1 MKLTKV
7 TKNCRKLRQSMWWPD
22 CLKGTPVPGILSLVG
37 GFLLHLTLGTLYCFG
52 NMNTYMT
59 SYLRKHVP
67 SQAHI
72 QYSDAIWIPT
82 LATFGQGLF
91 MTLAGHL
98 EERIGVKMTILLGST
113 FMTSGVFLTYFTI
126 QHSIALTT
134 LTYGFMF
141 GFGTALAYAPPMGVA
156 MRWFP
161 RKKGLVNGIIVGGF
175 GMGAFIFNQV
185 QTVYLNP
192 WNHELDK
199 DGYFSNDE
207 VLERV
212 PSVFLLLG
220 TIYGMMQL
228 VAVLLITSPNE
239 DDLASNIP
247 LVTHAVDDE
256 EVLYQS
262 TGNINEAGV
271 SSPSINN
278 INLNPPESENLKPSQ
293 IVKTKEFWILW
304 GTFVLNTQAIGYINS
319 MYKAFGQTFIN
330 DDHFLAVTGAFAA
343 VFNCVG
349 RVFWGHFCDVFGY
362 KLCML
367 IVTGAISLLYSTL
380 YFTEFGQKATF
391 AIWIWAIFF
400 AFCGTF
406 VLLPT
411 ASAMCFGSKYH
422 SKNYGLVMT
431 GSAAAAPIIAILTQ
445 VLSPRVG
452 FLGMFIIIAIFSAIS
467 GGITL
472 FFPSCPSPKNILERL
487 NRSPTNI

>member
-1 MKLTKV
+1 
-7 TKNCRKLRQSMWWPD
+7 
-22 CLKGTPVPGILSLVG
+22 
-37 GFLLHLTLGTLYCFG
+37 
-52 NMNTYMT
+52 
-59 SYLRKHVP
+59 
-67 SQAHI
+67 
-72 QYSDAIWIPT
+72 
-82 LATFGQGLF
+82 
-91 MTLAGHL
+91 
-98 EERIGVKMTILLGST
+98 
-113 FMTSGVFLTYFTI
+113 
-126 QHSIALTT
+126 
-134 LTYGFMF
+134 
-141 GFGTALAYAPPMGVA
+141 
-156 MRWFP
+156 
-161 RKKGLVNGIIVGGF
+161 
-175 GMGAFIFNQV
+175 MGAFVFNQV

-207 VLERV
+207 VLKRV

-228 VAVLLITSPNE
+228 VAVLLITSPSE

-262 TGNINEAGV
+262 TGNINELGASSPSHESFRV
-271 SSPSINN
+271 SSPSHQSSPSINN
-278 INLNPPESENLKPSQ
+278 INNIDNINFNPPEAENLKPSQ
-293 IVKTKEFWILW
+293 IVKTREFWILW
-304 GTFVLNTQAIGYINS
+304 LTFVLNTQAIGYINS

-343 VFNCVG
+343 IFNCVG

-367 IVTGAISLLYSTL
+367 IVTTSISLLYSTL

-391 AIWIWAIFF
+391 ALWIWAIFF
-400 AFCGTF
+400 SFCGTF

-452 FLGMFIIIAIFSAIS
+452 FLGMFIIIAIFSAFS
-467 GGITL
+467 GVITL

-487 NRSPTNI
+487 SRSPTNI

>member
-1 MKLTKV
+1 MKLTIV
-7 TKNCRKLRQSMWWPD
+7 TKNCRKIRQTMWPPD
-22 CLKGTPVPGILSLVG
+22 CLKGLPVQGILSLMG

-67 SQAHI
+67 SQASI

-82 LATFGQGLF
+82 LASFGQGLF

-161 RKKGLVNGIIVGGF
+161 KKKGLVNGIIVGGF

-185 QTVYLNP
+185 QVFYLNP

-199 DGYFSNDE
+199 DGYFTNEE
-207 VLERV
+207 VLQRV

-228 VAVLLITSPNE
+228 VAVLLISSPNE
-239 DDLASNIP
+239 DDLGSNDKDD

-256 EVLYQS
+256 EVLM
-262 TGNINEAGV
+262 
-271 SSPSINN
+271 NN
-278 INLNPPESENLKPSQ
+278 TNPNPPESENLKPSQ
-293 IVKTKEFWILW
+293 IVKTREFWILW
-304 GTFVLNTQAIGYINS
+304 GTFLLNTQAIGYINS
-319 MYKAFGQTFIN
+319 MYKVFGQTFIN

-367 IVTGAISLLYSTL
+367 IVTSAISLLYSTL
-380 YFTEFGQKATF
+380 YFTEFSQKATF

-452 FLGMFIIIAIFSAIS
+452 FLGMFILIAIFSAIS

-472 FFPSCPSPKNILERL
+472 FFPSSPSPKNILERL
-487 NRSPTNI
+487 SRSPTNI